1 MMKVGLITIIRNNV
15 ALHKREI
22 MIELKK
28 QYDLWSEF
36 LTVWPE
42 TRLAE
47 MTLDEY
53 TKAGSKDTFTYWM
66 EARLDKMGSMWGG
79 SAFKFGIYSRKD
91 VEEKNGDRT
100 LSYSADHAWYTAL
113 GETAEQAFEQV
124 KQGVVQVARYAA
136 QGDLDAIE
144 SMEIFGEVYR
154 WKIAFHYQSRRTP
167 RLVNIFTRAPLKALI
182 DDSALLDA
190 DMASLQRAIIAN
202 KPENMGILE
211 YGQLMWDAWSRQN
224 LSIWKLSHGNGSF
237 TKEEQQL
244 YREKGVA
251 VIYGDTG
258 RSQGKKF
265 ETAPIGTLFYLCNS
279 NSPQLVGQF
288 TSPAHSS
295 PKDTG
300 WIQRNYR
307 VLKLAIRTDPYTDSS
322 KGWSPSYR
330 STFHQVG
337 KDDLAL
343 FDHTLLQPY
352 FGTSLAELASLAGE
366 PLDTVTAYTVPADSD
381 FEADET
387 LLSRFDSKVLFKEF
401 RRTWSPEYRALF
413 VRLVRVVHDA
423 GLDWWHINRGVQVR
437 FGRKNPHDRRAAGV
451 LGVVRGKGKQK
462 ITWTRPVGE
471 MEQCHRRPLTEEL
484 VSIIERALA
493 QSNEALDEWLA
504 VDKARPGLWP
514 DQLDAESNEPEFLG
528 GGLEGEGVEEDEEE
542 DDDELQPIPVRQ
554 TFNRIYYGPPGTGK
568 THQLL
573 QLLKQDYT
581 TSDDNGGVTEH
592 YSLVTFHQS
601 YGYEEFVEGLRPVL
615 DVEAEGQIHYEIRT
629 GVFKRLCEDARRFP
643 EQQFAMVIDEIN
655 RGNISKIF
663 GELITLIE
671 VDKREGAKNVTSLT
685 LPYSGER
692 FSIPDNVDII
702 GSMNTAD
709 RSLALVDT
717 ALRRRFDFVPRMP
730 DSEDKVGAPL
740 HALRVTLGEKS
751 IDIPSLLSRINQ
763 RIESLYDRDHTIGH
777 AYFME
782 LRDAQDGM
790 VRFERLQRIFRNK
803 IIPLLEEYFFED
815 WQKIRLI
822 LGDNQK
828 AMSGDQSACFILVE
842 DDQDGELVQ
851 LFGANHGLE
860 AFGTRRRYG
869 LNDQALSNPD
879 AYIGIYVAAN

>member
-1 MMKVGLITIIRNNV
+1 M
-15 ALHKREI
+15 KRE
-22 MIELKK
+22 MMVELKK

-42 TRLAE
+42 ARLRE
-47 MTLDEY
+47 MKLDEY
-53 TKAGSKDTFTYWM
+53 TKAGSKDTFTYWI

-79 SAFKFGIYSRKD
+79 SAFKFGIFSRKD
-91 VEEKNGDRT
+91 VGEKSGDQT
-100 LSYSADHAWYTAL
+100 LSYSADYAWYTAL
-113 GETAEQAFEQV
+113 GDTAEQAFEQV
-124 KQGVVQVARYAA
+124 RQGVVQVARYAA

-144 SMEIFGEVYR
+144 SMDIFGEVYR
-154 WKIAFHYQSRRTP
+154 WKIAFHYQDRQNP

-182 DDSALLDA
+182 DDSAFLDA
-190 DMASLQRAIIAN
+190 NMASLQRAVVAD

-211 YGQLMWDAWSRQN
+211 YGRLMWETWSRQN
-224 LSIWKLSHGNGSF
+224 LAIWKLSHGNGSF
-237 TKEEQQL
+237 TKEEQQQ
-244 YREKGVA
+244 YREKGLA
-251 VIYGDTG
+251 MIYGDTG
-258 RSQGKKF
+258 KSQGKKF
-265 ETAPIGTLFYLCNS
+265 ENAPIGTLFYLCNS

-288 TSPAHSS
+288 TSAAQSS
-295 PKDTG
+295 PKDAG
-300 WIQRNYR
+300 WLQRNYR

-330 STFHQVG
+330 STFYQVG

-352 FGTSLAELASLAGE
+352 FGISLAELASLAGE
-366 PLDTVTAYTVPADSD
+366 PLDAMTASTVPADSD
-381 FEADET
+381 FDTDEK
-387 LLSRFDSKVLFKEF
+387 LLSRFDGKASFKEF
-401 RRTWSPEYRALF
+401 RRTWSAEYRALF
-413 VRLVRVVHDA
+413 VRLARVVHDA
-423 GLDWWHINRGVQVR
+423 GLDWWHMGKGVQVR
-437 FGRKNPHDRRAAGV
+437 FGRKNPHDRKAAGV
-451 LGVVRGKGKQK
+451 LGVVRGKEKQK

-471 MEQCHRRPLTEEL
+471 MEQCHRKPLSEEL
-484 VSIIERALA
+484 VSTIERAFA

-504 VDKARPGLWP
+504 VDKARPGWWP
-514 DQLDAESNEPEFLG
+514 DQLDAESNEPGFLDDD
-528 GGLEGEGVEEDEEE
+528 VEDE
-542 DDDELQPIPVRQ
+542 DDEGDELLPIPVRQ

-573 QLLKQDYT
+573 QLLKQTYT
-581 TSDDNGGVTEH
+581 TSDDNGGVAEH

-615 DVEAEGQIHYEIRT
+615 DVSADGQIRYEIRP

-671 VDKREGAKNVTSLT
+671 VDKREGAKNVTKVT
-685 LPYSGER
+685 LPYSGEQ
-692 FSIPDNVDII
+692 FSIPANVDII

-730 DSEDKVGAPL
+730 NSKDEIDAPL
-740 HALRVTLGEKS
+740 YALRVTLGEKS

-782 LRDAQDGM
+782 LGDAQDGM
-790 VRFERLQRIFRNK
+790 VRFERLEHIFRNR

-815 WQKIRLI
+815 WEKIRLI

-828 AMSGDQSACFILVE
+828 AMSGDQRTCFILVD
-842 DDQDGELVQ
+842 DDQEGELVQ
-851 LFGANHGLE
+851 LFGASHGLE
-860 AFGTRRRYG
+860 AFGTRRRYA
-869 LNDQALSNPD
+869 LNDLALSNPD
-879 AYIGIYVAAN
+879 AYIGIYLGAR